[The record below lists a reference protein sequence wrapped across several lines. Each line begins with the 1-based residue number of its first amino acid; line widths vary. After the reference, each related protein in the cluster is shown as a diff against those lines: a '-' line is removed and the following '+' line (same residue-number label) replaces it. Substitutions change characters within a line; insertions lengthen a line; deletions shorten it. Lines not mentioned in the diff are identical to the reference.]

1 MKAVGE
7 VMSIGQNF
15 KEAFQKAV
23 RSLEIGRAGLG
34 RVKKMEALSTPELRE
49 KITYGNSERFF
60 QIYEL
65 LRRGVAVEEIVK
77 LTRITPYFIEQM
89 KELADFD
96 FPGWA
101 GLGFPFRG
109 NPAPG
114 QGNGLFRTNT
124 WPRFSGAGK
133 GRPRPPAERRHHGHL
148 PNRARQR
155 RGTRG
160 ILLLHLQRRGGRS
173 SRERQ
178 RRKS

>member
-1 MKAVGE
+1 MDELPYWRKGSLEKYEPYGDYVVVKFARWAFEKFPKAADKLGTQMKAVGE

-34 RVKKMEALSTPELRE
+34 RVKKLEALSTPELRE

-96 FPGWA
+96 FS
-101 GLGFPFRG
+101 LD
-109 NPAPG
+109 G
-114 QGNGLFRTNT
+114 QDWDL
-124 WPRFSGAGK
+124 SLI
-133 GRPRPPAERRHHGHL
+133 H
-148 PNRARQR
+148 
-155 RGTRG
+155 
-160 ILLLHLQRRGGRS
+160 I
-173 SRERQ
+173 
-178 RRKS
+178 